1 MSPLFGS
8 YAERYATR
16 PGGYTRIHR
25 VGHRVG
31 DNAPLAVLEL
41 VDSSHDLK
49 FESTARIVGR
59 EMAIRA
65 KEGAGAEGWW
75 TFRGRVEQ
83 TSSSPSSSTGG
94 SQEGVIS
101 RIAESVELD
110 ALTRKNVVKVLRY
123 RVETF
128 TGGHNIL
135 PSPDDVSAT
144 PEADESIDDV
154 KTYLFEPSATV
165 PTVAF
170 LDRSHHH
177 YLRTLATLSLSTT
190 PTADPVRILK
200 QLSSR
205 LNPTDERGP
214 PRPVLTVPL
223 SGRTYKAG
231 ERMDGWESL
240 TQGEKVVEVE
250 KRGGPIGRAKGS
262 KGRQARREV
271 WTGTKRS
278 EEELAA

>member
-75 TFRGRVEQ
+75 SFRGRVEQ
-83 TSSSPSSSTGG
+83 SEGG

-110 ALTRKNVVKVLRY
+110 PLTRKNVVKVLRY

-128 TGGHNIL
+128 VAGHNVL
-135 PSPDDVSAT
+135 PSVEEV
-144 PEADESIDDV
+144 PEADESSPNDQV
-154 KTYLFEPSATV
+154 KTYKYEPTATI
-165 PTVAF
+165 PTIAF

-223 SGRTYKAG
+223 AGRTYKAG
-231 ERMDGWESL
+231 ERLDGWESL
-240 TQGEKVVEVE
+240 QEGETVVEVE

-278 EEELAA
+278 EEELAAA